1 MTMENPPETLTSSA
15 VANASIELLER
26 LNAAESPLSIVSSAL
41 LSLATTLGVDRAIVA
56 IDDPHYGR
64 QVFCSGRRLL
74 GDDGDLLW
82 GPPRMRTAPPLP
94 IHDTYSRLIIAAVA
108 TAFERAQASQ
118 ELATT
123 GPDALINAV
132 RASVDRCAR
141 YGWGFTL
148 VLIRLDEGDNHT
160 LAEVEA
166 HLRASDTL
174 LELSKRDIAILLPS
188 ASDHEVPS
196 ILARVGQ
203 GGAVSTFCYG
213 LAACPGDSAEASA
226 LLALAAARLHDAE
239 STRDDSEIHA
249 IESPKV

>member
-1 MTMENPPETLTSSA
+1 MENPPETLTSSA

-74 GDDGDLLW
+74 GDDGDMLW
-82 GPPRMRTAPPLP
+82 GVPRVRTVPHRP
-94 IHDTYSRLIIAAVA
+94 IEDTYGRLIVAAIA
-108 TAFERAQASQ
+108 TAFERAQTTQ
-118 ELATT
+118 ELATI
-123 GPDALINAV
+123 GPDALIGAV
-132 RASVDRCAR
+132 RAAVDRCAR

-148 VLIRLDEGDNHT
+148 VLIRLDEGDTHT
-160 LAEVEA
+160 LEQVEA
-166 HLRASDTL
+166 QLRASDTL
-174 LELSKRDIAILLPS
+174 LELGKRDIAVLLPS
-188 ASDHEVPS
+188 ASDHEVPT
-196 ILARVGQ
+196 ILTRVGQ

-213 LAACPGDSAEASA
+213 LAACPGDSADASA

-249 IESPKV
+249 IEAPKA